1 MRDRIEETILTLAP
15 EAEIFGRASERLANT
30 TFFAIPGVKAET
42 AQIGFDLAG
51 VALSA
56 GSACSSG
63 KVGPSH
69 VLKAMGF
76 DNDGALR
83 VSIGRATT
91 TKDIDLFA
99 AALSQILARRADRTT
114 KAA

>member
-1 MRDRIEETILTLAP
+1 MNGEIDAFSINGSLDQRVPHNLNISFTGISADELLAMLP
-15 EAEIFGRASERLANT
+15 
-30 TFFAIPGVKAET
+30 
-42 AQIGFDLAG
+42 DLA
-51 VALSA
+51 LST

-76 DNDGALR
+76 ADTEGALR
-83 VSIGRATT
+83 VSIGCETT
-91 TKDIDLFA
+91 NAEIAQFA
-99 AALSQILARRADRTT
+99 AALSDLLARRATT

>member
-1 MRDRIEETILTLAP
+1 
-15 EAEIFGRASERLANT
+15 
-30 TFFAIPGVKAET
+30 
-42 AQIGFDLAG
+42 
-51 VALSA
+51 
-56 GSACSSG
+56 
-63 KVGPSH
+63 

-83 VSIGRATT
+83 VSIGSGTT

-99 AALSQILARRADRTT
+99 AALSQILARRAGRTT